1 MRSTIAVINKS
12 NLKHNLNRIREIA
25 PNSKVMA
32 IVKANAY
39 GHGIVEISKFLEE
52 FGVDYLGVAF
62 ADEGIIIREA
72 GVKVPIVVLVPTF
85 PEEAKKFV
93 DYDLQASV
101 STYEF
106 VKELSEQAVKAGKK
120 VPVHLCIGTGMNR
133 EGIQPGD
140 ALHCMEKCKG
150 MSNINFI
157 GVCTHFAT
165 SSTDPVFV
173 KRQLRLFTETI
184 ETLMQAGY
192 NFPIIHT
199 ANSGAIANHPEA
211 HFSIVRPG
219 MSLYGYPPV
228 PELADK
234 LKVKPILM
242 LKTKIVMMRKI
253 RKGESVGYDRLFIS
267 PKPTTIATIP
277 VGYGDGYF
285 KTLTGK
291 AQCLINGKKYNIV
304 GTVCMDECMVDV
316 GDDEI
321 NVGDEVVLIG
331 NQGDEKITAMEIAN
345 KIGTIQYEVLTAISA
360 RVPRIYIE
368 E

>member
-1 MRSTIAVINKS
+1 MRSTIAVINLS
-12 NLKHNLNRIREIA
+12 NLKHNLNRIRELA

-39 GHGIVEISKFLEE
+39 GHGIVEISKSLEK

-62 ADEGIIIREA
+62 ADEGIIIKEA
-72 GVKVPIVVLVPTF
+72 GVNVPVVVLVPTF
-85 PEEAKKFV
+85 PDEAKKFV
-93 DYDLQASV
+93 EYDLQASV

-106 VKELSEQAVKAGKK
+106 VQELSAEAIKAGKR

-133 EGIQPGD
+133 EGIQPVD
-140 ALHCMEKCKG
+140 TVQCMEKCNG
-150 MSNINFI
+150 MKNINFV

-173 KRQLRLFTETI
+173 KRQLRLFND
-184 ETLMQAGY
+184 TLDSLKQAGY
-192 NFPIIHT
+192 SFSIIHT
-199 ANSGAIANHPEA
+199 ANSGAIANHPES

-219 MSLYGYPPV
+219 MSIYGYPPI
-228 PELADK
+228 PELSDK
-234 LKVKPILM
+234 FDVKPILT
-242 LKTKIVMMRKI
+242 LKTKVVMMRRI

-267 PKPTTIATIP
+267 PEPTTIATIP

-285 KTLTGK
+285 KTLTNK
-291 AQCLINGKKYNIV
+291 SQCLINGKRYNLV

-321 NVGDEVVLIG
+321 NVGDEVVLLGKQG
-331 NQGDEKITAMEIAN
+331 NEEITAFELAN
-345 KIGTIQYEVLTAISA
+345 KIGTIQYEILTAISA
-360 RVPRIYIE
+360 RVPRLYIE

>member
-1 MRSTIAVINKS
+1 MRSTVAVINIS
-12 NLKHNLNRIREIA
+12 NLRHNLNRIRELA

-39 GHGIVEISKFLEE
+39 GHGISEISKSLEK

-62 ADEGIIIREA
+62 ADEGITIREA
-72 GVKVPIVVLVPTF
+72 GIKIPIVVLVPTF
-85 PEEAKKFV
+85 PDEAKKFV
-93 DYDLQASV
+93 EYDLQASV

-106 VKELSEQAVKAGKK
+106 VSELSKESIKAGKTSK
-120 VPVHLCIGTGMNR
+120 VHLCIGTGMNR

-140 ALHCMEKCKG
+140 AVVCMEKCKSI
-150 MSNINFI
+150 SNIDFV

-173 KRQLRLFTETI
+173 KRQLRLFN
-184 ETLMQAGY
+184 ETLETLKQAGY
-192 NFPIIHT
+192 SFPIIHT

-219 MSLYGYPPV
+219 MSIYGYSPI
-228 PELADK
+228 PELAKKFD
-234 LKVKPILM
+234 VKPILE
-242 LKTKIVMMRKI
+242 LKTKVVMMRKI
-253 RKGESVGYDRLFIS
+253 RSGESVGYDRLFIS

-277 VGYGDGYF
+277 IGYGDGYF
-285 KTLTGK
+285 KTLTNK
-291 AQCLINGKKYNIV
+291 SQCLINGKRYSLV

-316 GDDEI
+316 GDDEV
-321 NVGDEVVLIG
+321 NVGDEVVLLGKQG
-331 NQGDEKITAMEIAN
+331 NEEITAFELAS
-345 KIGTIQYEVLTAISA
+345 KIGTIQYEILTAISA
-360 RVPRIYIE
+360 RVPRLYVE